1 MAYCSKC
8 GSELIDSAI
17 YCSKC
22 GTRSKSDLSNSSNLS
37 METKVG
43 VYAFK
48 KNWTSAWVI
57 IGSMLSPFRELQ
69 IISAALGFYLV
80 SREVE
85 KYDDQ
90 RKVSSLDT
98 SDVDK
103 YMTIQFG
110 IGAIHIIYLIV
121 AFYYF
126 LIENGFAFWL

>member
-1 MAYCSKC
+1 MSK
-8 GSELIDSAI
+8 
-17 YCSKC
+17 
-22 GTRSKSDLSNSSNLS
+22 
-37 METKVG
+37 ETKG
-43 VYAFK
+43 EVYPFK
-48 KNWTSAWVI
+48 KNWASAWVI

-69 IISAALGFYLV
+69 ILSAALGFYLV

-110 IGAIHIIYLIV
+110 IGVIHIISLIV
-121 AFYYF
+121 GFYFF
-126 LIENGFAFWL
+126 LLENGFAFWL